1 MALLQLVSGWII
13 DLFKLPWSD
22 FTMVFHHQWIA
33 SNPVN
38 NSAPGFLMLVGRG
51 LHMQSSLCVKVHW
64 NTISLYIYVDGICCF
79 FLQWWYTFIED
90 AELCWMSN
98 PVQSCW
104 ILFEFPHCVK
114 FNWIPTSLQRS
125 TFWGGEIHPYLEIP
139 QNWAGEIMFFCWDG
153 PRLQKHPGSPV
164 WTCAKWV
171 ISCHAPCLVR
181 S

>member
-64 NTISLYIYVDGICCF
+64 NTISIYIYICRWYMLF
-79 FLQWWYTFIED
+79 F
-90 AELCWMSN
+90 S
-98 PVQSCW
+98 PVMVYVYWGCW
-104 ILFEFPHCVK
+104 IMLNVKSSSIMLNPFWISSLCQIQLNPHFFAKIHLLGWWNPSLFRDPPKLGWWNHVF
-114 FNWIPTSLQRS
+114 LL
-125 TFWGGEIHPYLEIP
+125 G
-139 QNWAGEIMFFCWDG
+139 
-153 PRLQKHPGSPV
+153 
-164 WTCAKWV
+164 WT
-171 ISCHAPCLVR
+171 
-181 S
+181 

>member
-64 NTISLYIYVDGICCF
+64 NTISIYICRWYMLFFSPVMVYVYWG
-79 FLQWWYTFIED
+79 
-90 AELCWMSN
+90 
-98 PVQSCW
+98 CW
-104 ILFEFPHCVK
+104 IMLNVKSSSIMLNPFWISSLCQIQLNPHFFAKIHLLGWWNPSLFRDPPKLGWWNHVF
-114 FNWIPTSLQRS
+114 LL
-125 TFWGGEIHPYLEIP
+125 G
-139 QNWAGEIMFFCWDG
+139 
-153 PRLQKHPGSPV
+153 
-164 WTCAKWV
+164 WT
-171 ISCHAPCLVR
+171 
-181 S
+181 